1 MITLRDYANNKKISY
16 EAVRKQVNR
25 YREELGEHV
34 IQDGRQQLLDNFA
47 VAFLDEKRMK
57 NPIIMEQADKN
68 DTIEKLER
76 DNKNLLIKIAEQADK
91 IAQLSEWKADKAV
104 AIAEADNKQQMLE
117 DKSKQLE
124 KMEQLYNAEK
134 ERADSLHLDLQK
146 EINRPL
152 TWRERLTGRKE

>member
-1 MITLRDYANNKKISY
+1 
-16 EAVRKQVNR
+16 
-25 YREELGEHV
+25 
-34 IQDGRQQLLDNFA
+34 
-47 VAFLDEKRMK
+47 MK

-124 KMEQLYNAEK
+124 KMEQLYNTEK